1 MWRLLAPFL
10 YLLSLHQ
17 VSSRYHFD
25 VLVYR
30 ATPGGIAAAI
40 SAAEMG
46 SKVLLIE
53 PSSHVGGM
61 ATEGGIGLRD
71 GPDYMRSDPRSSQ
84 YQWGRRNAMHYGID
98 DGDSDGDGDGDSVI
112 WQPDHFVGE
121 SNFLEML
128 DESGVELLLDTDF
141 VEGPSGVRIDSSA
154 SAGSRRIDAILLEN
168 HTWVQASYF
177 IDASYEGELMQAAGV
192 DFTFG
197 RESSNTYDEAWG
209 GVTNFSAA
217 QFQLSI
223 NPFGD
228 DGQLLRYVNRGNNP
242 ASQLGQGDDNLMA
255 YSYRVCLTKDPNIS
269 VAVTPPDGYH
279 SADFEIARRLVV
291 AERRLNISLSEP
303 WLYLDYMGY
312 GRIPDRMMKYDG
324 CCGVGPVGIDV
335 VGLAVGYANAS
346 RALRAKI
353 AADHRYYVQGLLW
366 FWRSDPLVP
375 LSTRKRH
382 LEYGLCGDE
391 WKDNFHFPRQL
402 YAREAARM
410 VGDRV
415 FTQNDRDSTCRHD
428 SIAVGSWGLDVH
440 EMQRIAVQTDEGWK
454 VVNEGLRG
462 DNQGGI
468 FPFEIPYW
476 VILPKREQVGN
487 LAVLGTPSASH
498 VAFSAI
504 REEPTLWQLGQAA
517 GTAAA
522 IAVSTGVE
530 SLHDVTIGR
539 LQEALIEQGGV
550 VHWPPNRTCE
560 SSLILSRSANAI
572 A

>member
-1 MWRLLAPFL
+1 MLRLLASFL
-10 YLLSLHQ
+10 YLLPLHQ
-17 VSSRYHFD
+17 VSAGRYVYD

-46 SKVLLIE
+46 SKVLLVE
-53 PSSHVGGM
+53 PSLHVGGM
-61 ATEGGIGLRD
+61 ATEGGIGFRD
-71 GPDYMRSDPRSSQ
+71 GPDYMRSDPRNSQ
-84 YQWGRRNAMHYGID
+84 YRWGRRNAMHYGID
-98 DGDSDGDGDGDSVI
+98 DYHKDGATVI

-128 DESGVELLLDTDF
+128 DESGVELLLGTDF

-168 HTWVQASYF
+168 HTWVQSTYF

-192 DFTFG
+192 DFTYG

-217 QFQLSI
+217 QFHLSI

-228 DGQLLRYVNRGNNP
+228 DGRLLRYVTRGINP
-242 ASQLGQGDDNLMA
+242 SSQLGQGDDNLMA

-279 SADFEIARRLVV
+279 SADFEVARRLVV

-312 GRIPDRMMKYDG
+312 SRIPNKVMKYDG

-335 VGLAVGYANAS
+335 VSLAVGYANAS
-346 RALRAKI
+346 RTLRAKI

-366 FWRSDPLVP
+366 FWRSDPAIP

-391 WKDNFHFPRQL
+391 WIENSHSPRQL

-428 SIAVGSWGLDVH
+428 SIAVGSWGLDIH

-476 VILPKREQVGN
+476 VILPRREQACN
-487 LAVLGTPSASH
+487 LAVIGTPSASH

-517 GTAAA
+517 GAAAA
-522 IAVSTGVE
+522 IAVSTGAE
-530 SLHDVTIGR
+530 SLHDVAIGR

-560 SSLILSRSANAI
+560 SNPVLPLSANAI

>member
-1 MWRLLAPFL
+1 MWSLSTPFL
-10 YLLSLHQ
+10 VLLPLQ
-17 VSSRYHFD
+17 VSGRYD

-30 ATPGGIAAAI
+30 GTPGGIAAAI

-46 SKVLLIE
+46 SRVLLIE
-53 PSSHVGGM
+53 PTSHVGGM

-84 YQWGRRNAMHYGID
+84 YRWGRRNAVHYGID
-98 DGDSDGDGDGDSVI
+98 DGVI
-112 WQPDHFVGE
+112 WQPDHSIGE
-121 SNFLEML
+121 SNFLTML
-128 DESGVELLLDTDF
+128 DESGVDLLLDMDF
-141 VEGPSGVRIDSSA
+141 LEGQSGVRIENSTSSSA
-154 SAGSRRIDAILLEN
+154 DGSSGSRSSRKIDAIQLEN
-168 HTWVQASYF
+168 YTWVEASYF

-197 RESSNTYDEAWG
+197 REPAKTYGEEWG
-209 GVTNFSAA
+209 GVTSFSAA
-217 QFQLSI
+217 QFQLPI

-228 DGQLLRYVNRGNNP
+228 DGQLLRYISRGNDP
-242 ASQLGQGDDNLMA
+242 SSQLGQGDDNLMA

-269 VAVTPPDGYH
+269 VAVTPPDDYRA
-279 SADFEIARRLVV
+279 ADFEVVRRLVV

-312 GRIPDRMMKYDG
+312 SRIPERIMKYDG
-324 CCGVGPVGIDV
+324 CCGVGPVGIDA

-366 FWRSDPLVP
+366 FWRSDPSIP
-375 LSTRKRH
+375 LLTRERH

-391 WKDNFHFPRQL
+391 WKDNANFPRQL

-428 SIAVGSWGLDVH
+428 SIAVGSWGLDIH
-440 EMQRIAVQTDEGWK
+440 DMQRTAVHANVGWK

-468 FPFEIPYW
+468 FPFEISYW
-476 VILPKREQVGN
+476 VILPKRQQLGN
-487 LAVLGTPSASH
+487 LAVISTPSVSH

-530 SLHDVTIGR
+530 SLHDVEIRR
-539 LQEALIEQGGV
+539 LQQALIQQGAV
-550 VHWPPNRTCE
+550 VHWPPNRTCNANPV
-560 SSLILSRSANAI
+560 LPLSAGTA
-572 A
+572 